1 MIKKLPKVIQF
12 QAVEPGFEP
21 KPLGFEVRSVNCDTI
36 QSYNDE
42 VQKADLGK
50 KARWIEGGDNMMRLD
65 FKQNKSGVI

>member
-12 QAVEPGFEP
+12 QAVEPGFEL
-21 KPLGFEVRSVNCDTI
+21 KPLGFEVRSGNCDTI

-50 KARWIEGGDNMMRLD
+50 KAWWIGGGDNMMRLD
-65 FKQNKSGVI
+65 FKQTKSGII

>member
-42 VQKADLGK
+42 VQKADRSAL
-50 KARWIEGGDNMMRLD
+50 ALELRSIIE
-65 FKQNKSGVI
+65 Q